1 MSNFNLRQDI
11 EQRFLRYVQID
22 TTSNE
27 FSTAVPS
34 TAIQYDLLNLLAAE
48 LEDMGAAEVT
58 ITDYACVYATIPAT
72 VNHDVPVLSFWAHV
86 DTSPAF
92 SGKDVKPQVHRHYDG
107 RPITLPGNPTLTLD
121 PTEFPYL
128 QQKIGEDLV
137 TSDGTTLLG
146 ADDKAGVAIC
156 MSFGKYLLDHPE
168 IPHGKIRLC
177 FTPDEEIGRGVSNVK
192 LEDVGADIG
201 YTLDGGRLGAIVY
214 ETFSADKAV
223 VRIEGVAAHPG
234 YAKGVMVNA
243 LHLAGKF
250 VEKLPQDH
258 RTPETT
264 SGTEGFI
271 HVYEMR
277 GTATAV
283 DLYLILRDFERD
295 GLAAHGDL
303 VRDIAAEIQALEPR
317 AKVTVEIS
325 AQYRNMRYWLENDM
339 QPVELARQAAK
350 KLGIDVFS
358 SPTRGGTD
366 GSRLTEMGLPT
377 PNLFTGMQNF
387 HGPTE
392 WVSLH
397 DMEKA
402 AELCLNMAQL
412 AAK

>member
-1 MSNFNLRQDI
+1 M
-11 EQRFLRYVQID
+11 
-22 TTSNE
+22 
-27 FSTAVPS
+27 
-34 TAIQYDLLNLLAAE
+34 
-48 LEDMGAAEVT
+48 
-58 ITDYACVYATIPAT
+58 
-72 VNHDVPVLSFWAHV
+72 
-86 DTSPAF
+86 
-92 SGKDVKPQVHRHYDG
+92 
-107 RPITLPGNPTLTLD
+107 
-121 PTEFPYL
+121 
-128 QQKIGEDLV
+128 
-137 TSDGTTLLG
+137 
-146 ADDKAGVAIC
+146 
-156 MSFGKYLLDHPE
+156 
-168 IPHGKIRLC
+168 
-177 FTPDEEIGRGVSNVK
+177 
-192 LEDVGADIG
+192 
-201 YTLDGGRLGAIVY
+201 
-214 ETFSADKAV
+214 
-223 VRIEGVAAHPG
+223 RIEGVAAHPG

-250 VEKLPQDH
+250 IEKLPQDH

-303 VRDIAAEIQALEPR
+303 VRGIAAEIQALEPR
-317 AKVTVEIS
+317 AKITVEIS